1 MISARPLSGF
11 SLVCHPSFFQFFDDG
26 GGTDMEHAR
35 GIPNA
40 TGVHRHVDDLLLDLG
55 GVTGIAVI
63 QQKSA
68 PVAYCLL
75 ATIAL
80 LALAGLPIA
89 DDIGPLTVGAM
100 QDLHDHDVTR
110 LD

>member
-1 MISARPLSGF
+1 M
-11 SLVCHPSFFQFFDDG
+11 Q
-26 GGTDMEHAR
+26 HAR

-55 GVTGIAVI
+55 GVTGVRVI
-63 QQKSA
+63 QQEGASFA
-68 PVAYCLL
+68 CVFL
-75 ATIAL
+75 AAVAL
-80 LALAGLPIA
+80 LPLARLA
-89 DDIGPLTVGAM
+89 MSDDIRPLTVGAM